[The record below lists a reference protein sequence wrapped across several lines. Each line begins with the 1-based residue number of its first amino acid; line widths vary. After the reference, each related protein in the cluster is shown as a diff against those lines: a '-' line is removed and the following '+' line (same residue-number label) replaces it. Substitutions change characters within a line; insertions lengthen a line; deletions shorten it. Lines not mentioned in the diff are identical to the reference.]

1 MNETTGLTAVIPMKP
16 LIDGKSR
23 LASVFTDQQ
32 RGDLVIGM
40 LTTVINAVKGAGV
53 ESFVIVGG
61 DQRVARVGEDTGGR
75 WVPDPGVDLND
86 TLKTVFAEILT
97 SGQSALFLAGD
108 LPFLKAADVYSLIR
122 TSGNQKNIALAPAKK
137 DGGTNGILVPP
148 GVDFEP
154 QMGQRSFAKHLSQ
167 AAAAEKSVAIET
179 SDGLGCYLDTTD
191 DLNSY
196 IYMEPGLLERLYS
209 QAAIY

>member
-86 TLKTVFAEILT
+86 TLKTDLSNLMGIDHEKLT
-97 SGQSALFLAGD
+97 YRFSGRDFRLTDVAGD
-108 LPFLKAADVYSLIR
+108 VIHKVI
-122 TSGNQKNIALAPAKK
+122 
-137 DGGTNGILVPP
+137 V
-148 GVDFEP
+148 
-154 QMGQRSFAKHLSQ
+154 
-167 AAAAEKSVAIET
+167 
-179 SDGLGCYLDTTD
+179 
-191 DLNSY
+191 
-196 IYMEPGLLERLYS
+196 
-209 QAAIY
+209 

>member
-61 DQRVARVGEDTGGR
+61 DQRVARVGEDTGGC
-75 WVPDPGVDLND
+75 L
-86 TLKTVFAEILT
+86 LYT
-97 SGQSALFLAGD
+97 SPSPRDRG
-108 LPFLKAADVYSLIR
+108 
-122 TSGNQKNIALAPAKK
+122 
-137 DGGTNGILVPP
+137 
-148 GVDFEP
+148 
-154 QMGQRSFAKHLSQ
+154 
-167 AAAAEKSVAIET
+167 
-179 SDGLGCYLDTTD
+179 
-191 DLNSY
+191 
-196 IYMEPGLLERLYS
+196 
-209 QAAIY
+209 